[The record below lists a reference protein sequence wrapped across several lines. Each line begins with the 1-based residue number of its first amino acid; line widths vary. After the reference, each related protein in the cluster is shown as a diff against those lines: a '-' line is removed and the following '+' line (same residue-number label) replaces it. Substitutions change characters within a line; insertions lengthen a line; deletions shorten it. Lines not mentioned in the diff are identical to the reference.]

1 MENYNRR
8 IYFSFEV
15 RMDGMFTKI
24 DHTLGYRSSLT
35 KFEWVD
41 GHHRSYPGFPDSSC
55 PYGPEALGPQ
65 TATV

>member
-1 MENYNRR
+1 
-8 IYFSFEV
+8 
-15 RMDGMFTKI
+15 MDGMFTKI

-55 PYGPEALGPQ
+55 PYGPEALRPQ